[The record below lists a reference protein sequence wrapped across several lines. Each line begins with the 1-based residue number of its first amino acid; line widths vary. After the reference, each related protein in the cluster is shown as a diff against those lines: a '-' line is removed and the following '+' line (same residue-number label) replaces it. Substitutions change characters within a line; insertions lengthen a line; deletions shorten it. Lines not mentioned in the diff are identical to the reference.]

1 MDLNL
6 LQDDDEGEGDKPSA
20 PLWMATFADLMS
32 LLVCFFVLIISM
44 SEIDVIRYKKV
55 AGSMKDAF
63 GVQQDIVTYD
73 IPKGTS
79 IIALE
84 FSPGKPEPTIKKI
97 IQQDTVDPDRPSLRI
112 GNPDNPIDV
121 QPETLQK
128 LLEEEE
134 ERQEQRQQ
142 TEADAAVLTELLEEE
157 ISEGKIDVETDGP
170 TIIIKIRE
178 RGSFTSG
185 SATLDPGFLPTL
197 NTIGTALGEIS
208 GEIVVEGHTDNIPIN
223 SVQFPSNFALSAG
236 RALSVTS
243 VFLDDPNISMDR
255 LSLRGYGEVRP
266 EDTNATRAGRARN
279 RRVEI
284 KINQTDE
291 ASDSP
296 AEEREL
302 SVETLGVQWFHC
314 DGRELSTDF
323 ER

>member
-6 LQDDDEGEGDKPSA
+6 LQEDEGDEDKPSA

-84 FSPGKPEPTIKKI
+84 FSPGKPEPTVRKI
-97 IQQDTVDPDRPSLRI
+97 IQQDTVDPTRPSLKI
-112 GNPDNPIDV
+112 GNPDNPIEV

-142 TEADAAVLTELLEEE
+142 TEVDAAVLTELLEEE
-157 ISEGKIDVETDGP
+157 INEGKIDVETDGP

-185 SATLDPGFLPTL
+185 SADLDPGFLPTL
-197 NTIGTALGEIS
+197 GTIGTALGEIS

-223 SVQFPSNFALSAG
+223 SVLFPSNFALSAG

-243 VFLDDPNISMDR
+243 VFLNDPNISMDR

-284 KINQTDE
+284 KINQTD
-291 ASDSP
+291 ATDGTPS
-296 AEEREL
+296 EEREV
-302 SVETLGVQWFHC
+302 SAETLGVQ
-314 DGRELSTDF
+314 
-323 ER
+323 

>member
-6 LQDDDEGEGDKPSA
+6 LQDGEGDEEKKAGA

-84 FSPGKPEPTIKKI
+84 FSPGKPEPTVRKI
-97 IQQDTVDPDRPSLRI
+97 IQQDTVDPTRPSLKI
-112 GNPDNPIDV
+112 GNPDNPIEV

-157 ISEGKIDVETDGP
+157 INEGKIDVETDGP

-178 RGSFTSG
+178 RGSFSSG
-185 SATLDPGFLPTL
+185 SADLDPGFLPTL
-197 NTIGTALGEIS
+197 DTIGTALGEIS

-223 SVQFPSNFALSAG
+223 SVKFPSNFALSAG
-236 RALSVTS
+236 RAVSVTS
-243 VFLDDPNISMDR
+243 VFLNDPNISMDR

-291 ASDSP
+291 ASESP
-296 AEEREL
+296 AEEREV
-302 SVETLGVQWFHC
+302 SAETLGVQ
-314 DGRELSTDF
+314 
-323 ER
+323 

>member
-1 MDLNL
+1 MSDA
-6 LQDDDEGEGDKPSA
+6 LQQFQEDEEDENTQPMV
-20 PLWMATFADLMS
+20 PLYYSTFADLMA

-84 FSPGKPEPTIKKI
+84 FSPGKPEPTIRKI

-134 ERQEQRQQ
+134 QRQEQRQQ
-142 TEADAAVLTELLEEE
+142 TEKDASVLTELLEEE
-157 ISEGKIDVETDGP
+157 INEGKIDVETDGP

-178 RGSFTSG
+178 KGSFSSG
-185 SATLDPGFLPTL
+185 SADLDPNFLPTL
-197 NTIGTALGEIS
+197 TTIGTALGEIS
-208 GEIVVEGHTDNIPIN
+208 GDIVVEGHTDNIPIN
-223 SVQFPSNFALSAG
+223 SVKFPSNFALSAG

-243 VFLDDPNISMDR
+243 IFLDDPNIDMER
-255 LSLRGYGEVRP
+255 LSLRGYGEVQP
-266 EDTNATRAGRARN
+266 EDTNETFEGRARN

-284 KINQTDE
+284 KIHQADVPEGTAPEVQEQSID
-291 ASDSP
+291 D
-296 AEEREL
+296 
-302 SVETLGVQWFHC
+302 LGA
-314 DGRELSTDF
+314 
-323 ER
+323 

>member
-6 LQDDDEGEGDKPSA
+6 LQENEGDEDKPGA

-84 FSPGKPEPTIKKI
+84 FSPGKPEPTVRKI
-97 IQQDTVDPDRPSLRI
+97 IQQDTVDPTRPSLKI
-112 GNPDNPIDV
+112 GNPDNPIEV

-157 ISEGKIDVETDGP
+157 INEGKIDVETDGP

-185 SATLDPGFLPTL
+185 SADLDPGFLPTL
-197 NTIGTALGEIS
+197 DTIGTALGEIS

-223 SVQFPSNFALSAG
+223 SVKFPSNFALSAG
-236 RALSVTS
+236 RAVSVTS
-243 VFLDDPNISMDR
+243 VFLNDPNIAMDR

-284 KINQTDE
+284 KINQTEE
-291 ASDSP
+291 ASESP
-296 AEEREL
+296 VEEREV
-302 SVETLGVQWFHC
+302 SAETLGVQ
-314 DGRELSTDF
+314 
-323 ER
+323 

>member
-6 LQDDDEGEGDKPSA
+6 LQEDEGEESKPGA

-84 FSPGKPEPTIKKI
+84 FSPGKPEPTIRKI
-97 IQQDTVDPDRPSLRI
+97 IQQDTVDPTRPSLKI
-112 GNPDNPIDV
+112 GNPDNPIEV

-157 ISEGKIDVETDGP
+157 INEGKIDVETDGP

-185 SATLDPGFLPTL
+185 SADLDPGFLPTL
-197 NTIGTALGEIS
+197 DTIGTALGEIS

-223 SVQFPSNFALSAG
+223 SVKFPSNFALSAG
-236 RALSVTS
+236 RAVSVTS
-243 VFLDDPNISMDR
+243 VFLNDPNISMDR
-255 LSLRGYGEVRP
+255 LSVRGYGEVRP

-284 KINQTDE
+284 KINQTEE
-291 ASDSP
+291 ASESP
-296 AEEREL
+296 VEEREV
-302 SVETLGVQWFHC
+302 SAETLGVQ
-314 DGRELSTDF
+314 
-323 ER
+323 

>member
-1 MDLNL
+1 VDLNL
-6 LQDDDEGEGDKPSA
+6 LQEDEGEEGKPGA

-84 FSPGKPEPTIKKI
+84 FSPGKPEPTVRKI
-97 IQQDTVDPDRPSLRI
+97 IQQDTVDPTRPSLKI
-112 GNPDNPIDV
+112 GNPDNPIEV

-157 ISEGKIDVETDGP
+157 INEGKIDVETDGP

-197 NTIGTALGEIS
+197 DTIGTALGEIS

-223 SVQFPSNFALSAG
+223 SVKFPSNFALSAG
-236 RALSVTS
+236 RAVSVTS
-243 VFLDDPNISMDR
+243 VFLNDPNISMDR

-291 ASDSP
+291 ASESP
-296 AEEREL
+296 AEEREV
-302 SVETLGVQWFHC
+302 SAETLGVQ
-314 DGRELSTDF
+314 
-323 ER
+323 

>member
-6 LQDDDEGEGDKPSA
+6 LQEDEGEEGKPGA

-84 FSPGKPEPTIKKI
+84 FSPGKPEPTIKKV
-97 IQQDTVDPDRPSLRI
+97 IQQDTVDPTRPSLKI
-112 GNPDNPIDV
+112 GNPDNPIEV

-157 ISEGKIDVETDGP
+157 INEGKIDVETDGP

-185 SATLDPGFLPTL
+185 SADLDPGFLPTL
-197 NTIGTALGEIS
+197 DTIGTALGEIS

-223 SVQFPSNFALSAG
+223 SVKFPSNFALSAG
-236 RALSVTS
+236 RAVSVTG
-243 VFLDDPNISMDR
+243 VFLNDPNISMDR
-255 LSLRGYGEVRP
+255 LSVRGYGEVRP

-284 KINQTDE
+284 KINQTEE
-291 ASDSP
+291 ASESP
-296 AEEREL
+296 VEEREV
-302 SVETLGVQWFHC
+302 SAETLGVQ
-314 DGRELSTDF
+314 
-323 ER
+323 

>member
-6 LQDDDEGEGDKPSA
+6 VQEGEGEEEKPGA

-84 FSPGKPEPTIKKI
+84 FSPGKPEPTVRKI
-97 IQQDTVDPDRPSLRI
+97 IQQDTVDPTRPSLKI
-112 GNPDNPIDV
+112 GNPDNPIEV

-157 ISEGKIDVETDGP
+157 INEGKIDVETDGP

-197 NTIGTALGEIS
+197 GTIATALGEIS

-266 EDTNATRAGRARN
+266 EATNATRAGRARN

-291 ASDSP
+291 TGDSP
-296 AEEREL
+296 TEEREV
-302 SVETLGVQWFHC
+302 SAETLGVQ
-314 DGRELSTDF
+314 
-323 ER
+323 

>member
-6 LQDDDEGEGDKPSA
+6 LKEDDDESTPGA

-84 FSPGKPEPTIKKI
+84 FSPGKPEPTVRKI
-97 IQQDTVDPDRPSLRI
+97 IQQDTVDPTRPSLKI
-112 GNPDNPIDV
+112 GNPDNPIEV

-157 ISEGKIDVETDGP
+157 INEGKIDVETDGP

-197 NTIGTALGEIS
+197 GTIATALGEIS

-266 EDTNATRAGRARN
+266 EATNATRAGRARN

-291 ASDSP
+291 TGDSP
-296 AEEREL
+296 TEEREV
-302 SVETLGVQWFHC
+302 SAETLGVQ
-314 DGRELSTDF
+314 
-323 ER
+323 

>member
-6 LQDDDEGEGDKPSA
+6 LQEDEGEEDKPSA

-84 FSPGKPEPTIKKI
+84 FSPGKPEPTVRKI
-97 IQQDTVDPDRPSLRI
+97 IQQDTVDPTRPSLKI
-112 GNPDNPIDV
+112 GNPDNPIEV

-157 ISEGKIDVETDGP
+157 INEGKIDVETDGP

-185 SATLDPGFLPTL
+185 SADLDPGFLPTL

-223 SVQFPSNFALSAG
+223 SVKFPSNFALSAG
-236 RALSVTS
+236 RAVSVTS
-243 VFLDDPNISMDR
+243 VFLNDPNISMDR

-284 KINQTDE
+284 KINQTEE
-291 ASDSP
+291 ASESP
-296 AEEREL
+296 AEEREV
-302 SVETLGVQWFHC
+302 SAEALGVQ
-314 DGRELSTDF
+314 
-323 ER
+323 

>member
-6 LQDDDEGEGDKPSA
+6 LQEDEGEEGKPGA
-20 PLWMATFADLMS
+20 PLWMATFGDLMS

-84 FSPGKPEPTIKKI
+84 FSPGKPEPTIKKV
-97 IQQDTVDPDRPSLRI
+97 IQQDTVDPTRPSLKI
-112 GNPDNPIDV
+112 GNPDNPIEV

-157 ISEGKIDVETDGP
+157 INEGKIDVETDGP

-185 SATLDPGFLPTL
+185 SADLDPGFLPTL
-197 NTIGTALGEIS
+197 DTIGTALGEIS

-223 SVQFPSNFALSAG
+223 SVKFPSNFALSAG
-236 RALSVTS
+236 RAVSVTS
-243 VFLDDPNISMDR
+243 VFLNDPNISMDR
-255 LSLRGYGEVRP
+255 LSVRGYGEVRP

-284 KINQTDE
+284 KINQTEE
-291 ASDSP
+291 ASESP
-296 AEEREL
+296 VEEREV
-302 SVETLGVQWFHC
+302 SAETLGVQ
-314 DGRELSTDF
+314 
-323 ER
+323 

>member
-6 LQDDDEGEGDKPSA
+6 LQEGEGDEDKPGA

-157 ISEGKIDVETDGP
+157 INEGKIDVETDGP

-185 SATLDPGFLPTL
+185 SADLDPGFLPTL
-197 NTIGTALGEIS
+197 DTIGTALGEIS

-223 SVQFPSNFALSAG
+223 SVKFPSNFALSAG
-236 RALSVTS
+236 RAVSVTS
-243 VFLDDPNISMDR
+243 VFLNDPNISMDR

-266 EDTNATRAGRARN
+266 EATNATRAGRARN

-284 KINQTDE
+284 KINQTE
-291 ASDSP
+291 KASESP
-296 AEEREL
+296 VEEREI
-302 SVETLGVQWFHC
+302 SAETLGVQ
-314 DGRELSTDF
+314 
-323 ER
+323 

>member
-1 MDLNL
+1 VDLNL
-6 LQDDDEGEGDKPSA
+6 LKEDDDESTPGA

-84 FSPGKPEPTIKKI
+84 FSPGKPEPTVRKI
-97 IQQDTVDPDRPSLRI
+97 IQQDTVDPTRPSLKI
-112 GNPDNPIDV
+112 GNPDNPIEV

-157 ISEGKIDVETDGP
+157 INEGKIDVETDGP

-197 NTIGTALGEIS
+197 GTIATALGEIS

-266 EDTNATRAGRARN
+266 EATNATRAGRARN

-291 ASDSP
+291 TGDSP
-296 AEEREL
+296 TEEREV
-302 SVETLGVQWFHC
+302 SAETLGVQ
-314 DGRELSTDF
+314 
-323 ER
+323 

>member
-1 MDLNL
+1 VDLNL
-6 LQDDDEGEGDKPSA
+6 LQEDEEEEATPGA

-84 FSPGKPEPTIKKI
+84 FSPGKPEPTVRKI
-97 IQQDTVDPDRPSLRI
+97 IQQDTVDPTRPSLKI
-112 GNPDNPIDV
+112 GNPDNPIEV

-134 ERQEQRQQ
+134 QRQEQRQQ

-157 ISEGKIDVETDGP
+157 INEGKIDVETDGP

-185 SATLDPGFLPTL
+185 SADLDPSFLPTL
-197 NTIGTALGEIS
+197 DTIGTALGEIS

-223 SVQFPSNFALSAG
+223 SVKFPSNFALSAG
-236 RALSVTS
+236 RAVSVTS
-243 VFLDDPNISMDR
+243 VFLNDPNISMDR

-291 ASDSP
+291 ASESP
-296 AEEREL
+296 AEEREV
-302 SVETLGVQWFHC
+302 SAETLGVQ
-314 DGRELSTDF
+314 
-323 ER
+323 

>member
-6 LQDDDEGEGDKPSA
+6 LQEDEGDEKTPGA

-84 FSPGKPEPTIKKI
+84 FSPGKPEPTVRKI
-97 IQQDTVDPDRPSLRI
+97 IQQDTVDPTRPSLKI
-112 GNPDNPIDV
+112 GNPDNPIEV

-157 ISEGKIDVETDGP
+157 INEGKIDVETDGP

-185 SATLDPGFLPTL
+185 SADLDPGFLPTL
-197 NTIGTALGEIS
+197 DTIGTALGEIS

-223 SVQFPSNFALSAG
+223 SVKFPSNFALSAG
-236 RALSVTS
+236 RAVSVTS
-243 VFLDDPNISMDR
+243 VFLNDPNISMDR
-255 LSLRGYGEVRP
+255 LSVRGYGEVRP

-284 KINQTDE
+284 KINQTEE
-291 ASDSP
+291 ASESP
-296 AEEREL
+296 VEEREV
-302 SVETLGVQWFHC
+302 SAETLGVQ
-314 DGRELSTDF
+314 
-323 ER
+323 

>member
-6 LQDDDEGEGDKPSA
+6 LQEDEGEEGKPGA

-84 FSPGKPEPTIKKI
+84 FSPGKPEPTVRKI
-97 IQQDTVDPDRPSLRI
+97 IQQDTVDPTRPSLKI
-112 GNPDNPIDV
+112 GNPDNPIEV

-157 ISEGKIDVETDGP
+157 INEGKIDVETDGP

-185 SATLDPGFLPTL
+185 SADLDPGFLPTL
-197 NTIGTALGEIS
+197 DTIGTALGEIS

-223 SVQFPSNFALSAG
+223 SVKFPSNFALSAG
-236 RALSVTS
+236 RAVSVTS
-243 VFLDDPNISMDR
+243 VFLNDPNISMDR

-284 KINQTDE
+284 KINQTEE
-291 ASDSP
+291 ASES
-296 AEEREL
+296 AVEEREV
-302 SVETLGVQWFHC
+302 SAETLGVQ
-314 DGRELSTDF
+314 
-323 ER
+323 

>member
-1 MDLNL
+1 MS
-6 LQDDDEGEGDKPSA
+6 EVAKYGEEEEEENTA
-20 PLWMATFADLMS
+20 PMVPLYYSTFADLMA

-84 FSPGKPEPTIKKI
+84 FSPGKPEPTIRKI

-128 LLEEEE
+128 LLQEEE

-157 ISEGKIDVETDGP
+157 INEGKIDVETDGP

-236 RALSVTS
+236 RAVSVTS
-243 VFLDDPNISMDR
+243 VFLNDPNISMER

-291 ASDSP
+291 ASESP

-302 SVETLGVQWFHC
+302 SVETFGVQ
-314 DGRELSTDF
+314 
-323 ER
+323 

>member
-6 LQDDDEGEGDKPSA
+6 LEENEGDEDKPSA

-157 ISEGKIDVETDGP
+157 INEGKIDVETDGP

-197 NTIGTALGEIS
+197 GTIGTALGEIS

-266 EDTNATRAGRARN
+266 EATNATRAGRAKN

-291 ASDSP
+291 DSESP
-296 AEEREL
+296 QEEREL
-302 SVETLGVQWFHC
+302 SVETLGVQLE
-314 DGRELSTDF
+314 DAE
-323 ER
+323 

>member
-6 LQDDDEGEGDKPSA
+6 LQDGEGDEEKKPGA

-63 GVQQDIVTYD
+63 GVQTDIVTYD

-84 FSPGKPEPTIKKI
+84 FSPGKPEPTVRKI
-97 IQQDTVDPDRPSLRI
+97 IQQDTVDPTRPSLKI
-112 GNPDNPIDV
+112 GNPDNPIEV

-157 ISEGKIDVETDGP
+157 INEGKIDVETDGP

-185 SATLDPGFLPTL
+185 SADLDPGFLPTL
-197 NTIGTALGEIS
+197 GTIGTALGEIS

-223 SVQFPSNFALSAG
+223 SVKFPSNFALSAG
-236 RALSVTS
+236 RAVSVTS
-243 VFLDDPNISMDR
+243 VFLNDPNISMDR

-284 KINQTDE
+284 KINQTE
-291 ASDSP
+291 EGSESP
-296 AEEREL
+296 VQEREV
-302 SVETLGVQWFHC
+302 SAETLGVQ
-314 DGRELSTDF
+314 
-323 ER
+323 

>member
-1 MDLNL
+1 VDLNL
-6 LQDDDEGEGDKPSA
+6 LQEEDEGEGDKPSA

-84 FSPGKPEPTIKKI
+84 FSPGKPEPTVRKI
-97 IQQDTVDPDRPSLRI
+97 IQQDTVDPTRPSLKI
-112 GNPDNPIDV
+112 GNPDNPIEV

-157 ISEGKIDVETDGP
+157 INEGKIDVETDGP

-197 NTIGTALGEIS
+197 GTIGTALGEIS

-243 VFLDDPNISMDR
+243 VFLNDPNISMDR

-266 EDTNATRAGRARN
+266 EATNATRAGRARN

-291 ASDSP
+291 TGDSP
-296 AEEREL
+296 TEEREV
-302 SVETLGVQWFHC
+302 SAETLGVQ
-314 DGRELSTDF
+314 
-323 ER
+323 

>member
-6 LQDDDEGEGDKPSA
+6 LQEDEGEESKPGA

-84 FSPGKPEPTIKKI
+84 FSPGKPEPTIRKI
-97 IQQDTVDPDRPSLRI
+97 IQQDTVDPSRPSLRI
-112 GNPDNPIDV
+112 GNPDNPIEV

-134 ERQEQRQQ
+134 QRQEQRQQ

-157 ISEGKIDVETDGP
+157 INEGKIDVETDGP

-185 SATLDPGFLPTL
+185 SADLDPGFLPTL
-197 NTIGTALGEIS
+197 DTIGTALGEIS

-223 SVQFPSNFALSAG
+223 SVKFPSNFALSAG
-236 RALSVTS
+236 RAVSVTS
-243 VFLDDPNISMDR
+243 VFLNDPNISMDR
-255 LSLRGYGEVRP
+255 LSVRGYGEVRP

-284 KINQTDE
+284 KINQTEE
-291 ASDSP
+291 ASESP
-296 AEEREL
+296 VEEREV
-302 SVETLGVQWFHC
+302 SAETLGVQ
-314 DGRELSTDF
+314 
-323 ER
+323 

>member
-6 LQDDDEGEGDKPSA
+6 LQEDEGEEGKPGA

-84 FSPGKPEPTIKKI
+84 FSPGKPEPTIKKV
-97 IQQDTVDPDRPSLRI
+97 IQQDTFDPTRPSLKI
-112 GNPDNPIDV
+112 GNPDNPIEV

-157 ISEGKIDVETDGP
+157 INEGKIDVETDGP

-185 SATLDPGFLPTL
+185 SADLDPGFLPTL
-197 NTIGTALGEIS
+197 DTIGTALGEIS

-223 SVQFPSNFALSAG
+223 SVKFPSNFALSAG
-236 RALSVTS
+236 RAVSVTS
-243 VFLDDPNISMDR
+243 VFLNDPNISMDR
-255 LSLRGYGEVRP
+255 LSVRGYGEVRP

-284 KINQTDE
+284 KINQTEE
-291 ASDSP
+291 ASESP
-296 AEEREL
+296 VEEREV
-302 SVETLGVQWFHC
+302 SAETLGVQ
-314 DGRELSTDF
+314 
-323 ER
+323 

>member
-6 LQDDDEGEGDKPSA
+6 LQDGEGDDEKVAGA

-55 AGSMKDAF
+55 AGSMRDAF

-142 TEADAAVLTELLEEE
+142 TEKDASVLTELLEEE
-157 ISEGKIDVETDGP
+157 INEGI
-170 TIIIKIRE
+170 
-178 RGSFTSG
+178 
-185 SATLDPGFLPTL
+185 
-197 NTIGTALGEIS
+197 
-208 GEIVVEGHTDNIPIN
+208 H
-223 SVQFPSNFALSAG
+223 
-236 RALSVTS
+236 VT
-243 VFLDDPNISMDR
+243 
-255 LSLRGYGEVRP
+255 
-266 EDTNATRAGRARN
+266 
-279 RRVEI
+279 
-284 KINQTDE
+284 
-291 ASDSP
+291 
-296 AEEREL
+296 
-302 SVETLGVQWFHC
+302 
-314 DGRELSTDF
+314 
-323 ER
+323 

>member
-6 LQDDDEGEGDKPSA
+6 LQEEEGDGDKPSA

-84 FSPGKPEPTIKKI
+84 FSPGKPEPTVRKI
-97 IQQDTVDPDRPSLRI
+97 IQQDTVDPTRPSLKI
-112 GNPDNPIDV
+112 GNPDNPIEV

-157 ISEGKIDVETDGP
+157 INEGKIDVETDGP

-197 NTIGTALGEIS
+197 GTIGTALGEIS

-266 EDTNATRAGRARN
+266 EATNATRAGRAKN

-291 ASDSP
+291 TGDSP
-296 AEEREL
+296 TEEREV
-302 SVETLGVQWFHC
+302 SAETLGVQ
-314 DGRELSTDF
+314 
-323 ER
+323 

>member
-6 LQDDDEGEGDKPSA
+6 LQEDEGDEDKPGA

-84 FSPGKPEPTIKKI
+84 FSPGKPEPTVRKI
-97 IQQDTVDPDRPSLRI
+97 IQQDTVDPTRPSLKI
-112 GNPDNPIDV
+112 GNPDNPIEV

-157 ISEGKIDVETDGP
+157 INEGKIDVETDGP

-185 SATLDPGFLPTL
+185 SADLDPGFLPTL
-197 NTIGTALGEIS
+197 DTIGTALGEIS

-223 SVQFPSNFALSAG
+223 SVKFPSNFALSAG
-236 RALSVTS
+236 RAVSVIS
-243 VFLDDPNISMDR
+243 VFLNDPNISMDR

-291 ASDSP
+291 ASESP
-296 AEEREL
+296 AEEREV
-302 SVETLGVQWFHC
+302 SAETLGVQ
-314 DGRELSTDF
+314 
-323 ER
+323 

>member
-6 LQDDDEGEGDKPSA
+6 LQEDEGEEGKPGA

-84 FSPGKPEPTIKKI
+84 FSPGKPEPTIRKI
-97 IQQDTVDPDRPSLRI
+97 IQQDTVDPSRPSLRI
-112 GNPDNPIDV
+112 GNPDNPIEV

-134 ERQEQRQQ
+134 QRQEQRQQ

-157 ISEGKIDVETDGP
+157 INEGKIDVETDGP

-197 NTIGTALGEIS
+197 DTIGTALGEIS

-243 VFLDDPNISMDR
+243 VFLNDPNISIDR

-291 ASDSP
+291 ASESP

-302 SVETLGVQWFHC
+302 SAETLGVQ
-314 DGRELSTDF
+314 
-323 ER
+323 

>member
-1 MDLNL
+1 VDLNL
-6 LQDDDEGEGDKPSA
+6 LQEDEGDEDKPGA

-84 FSPGKPEPTIKKI
+84 FSPGKPEPTIRKV
-97 IQQDTVDPDRPSLRI
+97 IQQDTVDPTRPSLKI
-112 GNPDNPIDV
+112 GNPDNPIEV

-157 ISEGKIDVETDGP
+157 INEGKIDVETDGP

-185 SATLDPGFLPTL
+185 SADLDPGFLPTL
-197 NTIGTALGEIS
+197 DTIGTALGEIS

-223 SVQFPSNFALSAG
+223 SVKFPSNFALSAG
-236 RALSVTS
+236 RAVSVTS
-243 VFLDDPNISMDR
+243 VFLNDPNISMDR

-284 KINQTDE
+284 KINQTEE
-291 ASDSP
+291 ASESP
-296 AEEREL
+296 VEEREV
-302 SVETLGVQWFHC
+302 SAETLGVQ
-314 DGRELSTDF
+314 
-323 ER
+323 

>member
-6 LQDDDEGEGDKPSA
+6 LQEDEGEEGKPGA

-84 FSPGKPEPTIKKI
+84 FSPGKPEPTIKKV
-97 IQQDTVDPDRPSLRI
+97 IQQDTVDPARPSLKI
-112 GNPDNPIDV
+112 GNPDNPIEV

-157 ISEGKIDVETDGP
+157 INEGKIDVETDGP

-185 SATLDPGFLPTL
+185 SADLDPGFLPTL
-197 NTIGTALGEIS
+197 DTIGTALGEIS

-223 SVQFPSNFALSAG
+223 SVKFPSNFALSAG
-236 RALSVTS
+236 RAVSVTS
-243 VFLDDPNISMDR
+243 VFLNDPNISMDR
-255 LSLRGYGEVRP
+255 LSVRGYGEVRP

-284 KINQTDE
+284 KINQTEE
-291 ASDSP
+291 ASESP
-296 AEEREL
+296 VEEREV
-302 SVETLGVQWFHC
+302 SAETLGVQ
-314 DGRELSTDF
+314 
-323 ER
+323 

>member
-6 LQDDDEGEGDKPSA
+6 LQEDEGEEEKPGA

-157 ISEGKIDVETDGP
+157 INEGKIDVETDGP

-291 ASDSP
+291 ASESP

-302 SVETLGVQWFHC
+302 SVETLGVQ
-314 DGRELSTDF
+314 
-323 ER
+323 

>member
-1 MDLNL
+1 
-6 LQDDDEGEGDKPSA
+6 
-20 PLWMATFADLMS
+20 MATFADLMS

-84 FSPGKPEPTIKKI
+84 FSPGKPEPTIKKV
-97 IQQDTVDPDRPSLRI
+97 IQQDTVDPTRPSLKI
-112 GNPDNPIDV
+112 GNPDNPIEV

-157 ISEGKIDVETDGP
+157 INEGKIDVETDGP

-185 SATLDPGFLPTL
+185 SADLDPGFLPTL
-197 NTIGTALGEIS
+197 DTIGTALGEIS

-223 SVQFPSNFALSAG
+223 SVKFPSNFALSAG
-236 RALSVTS
+236 RAVSVTS
-243 VFLDDPNISMDR
+243 VFLNDPNISMDR

-291 ASDSP
+291 ATESP
-296 AEEREL
+296 AEEREV
-302 SVETLGVQWFHC
+302 SAETLGVQ
-314 DGRELSTDF
+314 
-323 ER
+323 

>member
-6 LQDDDEGEGDKPSA
+6 LQEDEGDEDKPGA

-84 FSPGKPEPTIKKI
+84 FSPGKPEPTVRKI
-97 IQQDTVDPDRPSLRI
+97 IQQDTVDPTRPSLKI
-112 GNPDNPIDV
+112 GNPDNPIEV

-157 ISEGKIDVETDGP
+157 INEGKIDVETDGP

-185 SATLDPGFLPTL
+185 SADLDPGFLPTL
-197 NTIGTALGEIS
+197 DTIGTALGEIS

-223 SVQFPSNFALSAG
+223 SVKFPSNFALSAG
-236 RALSVTS
+236 RAVSVTS
-243 VFLDDPNISMDR
+243 VFLNDPNISMDR

-284 KINQTDE
+284 KINQTEE
-291 ASDSP
+291 ASESP
-296 AEEREL
+296 VEEREV
-302 SVETLGVQWFHC
+302 SAETLGV
-314 DGRELSTDF
+314 E
-323 ER
+323 

>member
-1 MDLNL
+1 VDLNL
-6 LQDDDEGEGDKPSA
+6 LQEDEGDEDKPGA

-84 FSPGKPEPTIKKI
+84 FSPGKPEPTVRKI
-97 IQQDTVDPDRPSLRI
+97 IQQDTVDPTRPSLKI
-112 GNPDNPIDV
+112 GNPDNPIEV

-157 ISEGKIDVETDGP
+157 INEGKIDVETDGP

-185 SATLDPGFLPTL
+185 SADLDPSFLPTL
-197 NTIGTALGEIS
+197 DTIGTALGEIS

-223 SVQFPSNFALSAG
+223 SVKFPSNFALSAG
-236 RALSVTS
+236 RAVSVTS
-243 VFLDDPNISMDR
+243 VFLNDPNISMDR

-291 ASDSP
+291 ASESP
-296 AEEREL
+296 AEEREV
-302 SVETLGVQWFHC
+302 SAETLGVQ
-314 DGRELSTDF
+314 
-323 ER
+323 

>member
-6 LQDDDEGEGDKPSA
+6 LQEDEGDENKPGA

-84 FSPGKPEPTIKKI
+84 FSPGKPEPTVRKI
-97 IQQDTVDPDRPSLRI
+97 IQQDTVDPTRPSLKI
-112 GNPDNPIDV
+112 GNPDNPIEV

-157 ISEGKIDVETDGP
+157 INEGKIDVETDGP

-185 SATLDPGFLPTL
+185 SADLDPGFLPTL
-197 NTIGTALGEIS
+197 DTIGTALGEIS

-223 SVQFPSNFALSAG
+223 SVKFPSNFALSAG
-236 RALSVTS
+236 RAVSVTS
-243 VFLDDPNISMDR
+243 VFLNDPNISMDR

-284 KINQTDE
+284 KINQTEE
-291 ASDSP
+291 ASESP
-296 AEEREL
+296 VEEREV
-302 SVETLGVQWFHC
+302 SAETLGVQ
-314 DGRELSTDF
+314 
-323 ER
+323 

>member
-6 LQDDDEGEGDKPSA
+6 LQEDEGDEDKPGA

-84 FSPGKPEPTIKKI
+84 FSPGKPEPTVRKI
-97 IQQDTVDPDRPSLRI
+97 IQQDTVDPTRPSLKI
-112 GNPDNPIDV
+112 GNPDNPIEV

-185 SATLDPGFLPTL
+185 SADLDPGFLPTL
-197 NTIGTALGEIS
+197 DTIGTALGEIS

-223 SVQFPSNFALSAG
+223 SVKFPSNFALSAG
-236 RALSVTS
+236 RAVSVTS
-243 VFLDDPNISMDR
+243 VFLNDPNISMDR

-284 KINQTDE
+284 KINQTEE
-291 ASDSP
+291 ASESP
-296 AEEREL
+296 VEEREV
-302 SVETLGVQWFHC
+302 SAETLGVQ
-314 DGRELSTDF
+314 
-323 ER
+323 

>member
-6 LQDDDEGEGDKPSA
+6 LQEDEGDENKPGA

-79 IIALE
+79 IVALE
-84 FSPGKPEPTIKKI
+84 FSPGKPEPTVRKI
-97 IQQDTVDPDRPSLRI
+97 IQQDTVDPTRPSLKI
-112 GNPDNPIDV
+112 GNPDNPIEV

-157 ISEGKIDVETDGP
+157 INEGKIDVETDGP

-185 SATLDPGFLPTL
+185 SADLDPGFLPTL
-197 NTIGTALGEIS
+197 DTIGTALGEIS

-223 SVQFPSNFALSAG
+223 SVKFPSNFALSAG
-236 RALSVTS
+236 RAVSVTS
-243 VFLDDPNISMDR
+243 VFLNDPNISMDR

-284 KINQTDE
+284 KINQTEE
-291 ASDSP
+291 ASESP
-296 AEEREL
+296 AEEREV
-302 SVETLGVQWFHC
+302 SAEALGVQ
-314 DGRELSTDF
+314 
-323 ER
+323 

>member
-6 LQDDDEGEGDKPSA
+6 LQDDEGEGDKPSA

-157 ISEGKIDVETDGP
+157 INEGKIDVETDGP

-291 ASDSP
+291 ASESP
-296 AEEREL
+296 TEEREL
-302 SVETLGVQWFHC
+302 SVETLGVQ
-314 DGRELSTDF
+314 
-323 ER
+323 

>member
-6 LQDDDEGEGDKPSA
+6 LKEDEGDEGKPGA

-84 FSPGKPEPTIKKI
+84 FSPGKPEPTVRKI
-97 IQQDTVDPDRPSLRI
+97 IQQDTVDPTRPSLKI
-112 GNPDNPIDV
+112 GNPDNPIEV

-157 ISEGKIDVETDGP
+157 INEGKIDVETDGP

-197 NTIGTALGEIS
+197 GTIGTALGEIS

-223 SVQFPSNFALSAG
+223 SLQFPSNFALSAG

-243 VFLDDPNISMDR
+243 VFLNDPNISMDR

-266 EDTNATRAGRARN
+266 EATNATRAGRARN

-291 ASDSP
+291 TGDSP
-296 AEEREL
+296 TEEREV
-302 SVETLGVQWFHC
+302 SAETLGVQ
-314 DGRELSTDF
+314 
-323 ER
+323 

>member
-6 LQDDDEGEGDKPSA
+6 LQEDEDEGDKPSA

-84 FSPGKPEPTIKKI
+84 FSPGKPEPTVKKI
-97 IQQDTVDPDRPSLRI
+97 IQQDTVDPTRPSLKI
-112 GNPDNPIDV
+112 GNPDNPIEV

-157 ISEGKIDVETDGP
+157 INEGKIDVETDGP

-223 SVQFPSNFALSAG
+223 SRQFPSNFALSAG

-291 ASDSP
+291 ASESP

-302 SVETLGVQWFHC
+302 SVETLGVQ
-314 DGRELSTDF
+314 
-323 ER
+323 